1 MSEKKFEDLY
11 NSLRRL
17 HDSANKAIEELQSKN
32 KILEEE
38 IIILNIKLINAQK
51 NVDINKE
58 IVKNALSEQNKMKD
72 EFISEINMLRSK
84 QQ

>member
-17 HDSANKAIEELQSKN
+17 HDSANKAIEELQNKN
-32 KILEEE
+32 KMLEEE
-38 IIILNIKLINAQK
+38 IIILNAKLINSQK

-58 IVKNALSEQNKMKD
+58 IVKNVLLEQNKIKD
-72 EFISEINMLRSK
+72 NFISEINILRAK